1 LEFLIFWEDNMEKS
15 IYSYIKAMRDVIVE
29 NKDFLTQLDAEIGD
43 ADHGTNMARGFNAV
57 LDKISENDSDLK
69 EVLKKVGMG
78 LVSTVGGASGPLY
91 GTMFLKAANAIK
103 EDTINSNILCQMF
116 KAALDGVKERG
127 KATKGE
133 KTIIDAMEPAYE
145 AFVKAIDSGGSI
157 QQALENAINAAEN
170 GVEYTKTIIATKGR
184 ASYLGERSIGHQDP
198 GATSFTL
205 LLKSILENYLK

>member
-1 LEFLIFWEDNMEKS
+1 M
-15 IYSYIKAMRDVIVE
+15 
-29 NKDFLTQLDAEIGD
+29 
-43 ADHGTNMARGFNAV
+43 
-57 LDKISENDSDLK
+57 
-69 EVLKKVGMG
+69 
-78 LVSTVGGASGPLY
+78 
-91 GTMFLKAANAIK
+91 
-103 EDTINSNILCQMF
+103 
-116 KAALDGVKERG
+116 KERG
-127 KATKGE
+127 TATKGE

>member
-1 LEFLIFWEDNMEKS
+1 MEKS

-57 LDKISENDSDLK
+57 LDKINENDSDLK

-103 EDTINSNILCQMF
+103 EDTINSNIL
-116 KAALDGVKERG
+116 
-127 KATKGE
+127 
-133 KTIIDAMEPAYE
+133 
-145 AFVKAIDSGGSI
+145 
-157 QQALENAINAAEN
+157 
-170 GVEYTKTIIATKGR
+170 
-184 ASYLGERSIGHQDP
+184 
-198 GATSFTL
+198 
-205 LLKSILENYLK
+205 

>member
-1 LEFLIFWEDNMEKS
+1 MEKS

-57 LDKISENDSDLK
+57 LDKINENDSDLK

>member
-1 LEFLIFWEDNMEKS
+1 MEKS

>member
-57 LDKISENDSDLK
+57 LDKINENDSDLK

>member
-1 LEFLIFWEDNMEKS
+1 MEKS
-15 IYSYIKAMRDVIVE
+15 IYSYIEAMRDVIVE